1 MISEPPK
8 MQQVVSRAKLLQ
20 KLSSQDILE
29 DIKRN
34 HDKENQNKEKAAV
47 LIQSC
52 MYLKILSEFKC

>member
-1 MISEPPK
+1 